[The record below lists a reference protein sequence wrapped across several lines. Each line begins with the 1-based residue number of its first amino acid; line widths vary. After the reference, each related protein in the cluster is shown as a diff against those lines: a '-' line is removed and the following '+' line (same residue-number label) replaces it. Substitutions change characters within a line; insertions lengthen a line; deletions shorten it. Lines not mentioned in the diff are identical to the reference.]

1 MSAIMECDSDLIR
14 KTLYEQIPILEK
26 EKSDTELQLTLEKA
40 KQVKLTVSEVR
51 FFLNALRKGD
61 PDSIKYQ
68 KALISV
74 LVNAVYLYDDKIT
87 LIFNSGDNAVTLD
100 TALLEKIEQQAD
112 SVPVED
118 RFVYEQLSS
127 TTYEKSELIPHRE
140 CVRIFH
146 FYQGYFLLMFI
157 PGGFFILR
165 VFLLFAHS
173 IPDRSPATMI
183 AENH

>member
-1 MSAIMECDSDLIR
+1 MVRCGNFTLTQKMSSRIFLFSCNTSIVNL
-14 KTLYEQIPILEK
+14 QIPVARSIILLAISEK
-26 EKSDTELQLTLEKA
+26 VIYNKRVPDYIFGGLAQLGA
-40 KQVKLTVSEVR
+40 RLTGSQEVT
-51 FFLNALRKGD
+51 G
-61 PDSIKYQ
+61 S
-68 KALISV
+68 S
-74 LVNAVYLYDDKIT
+74 
-87 LIFNSGDNAVTLD
+87 
-100 TALLEKIEQQAD
+100 
-112 SVPVED
+112 PV
-118 RFVYEQLSS
+118 FS

>member
-1 MSAIMECDSDLIR
+1 MGKAPGLHPGPWLLFVLFVGGRFTVRLFHNGNLFSNCFFEIELPTILALAMLKTCRWVVLTRFSQLRITLHIGPYTVTIISFEWKCTR
-14 KTLYEQIPILEK
+14 KCTRISKKPLASIG
-26 EKSDTELQLTLEKA
+26 
-40 KQVKLTVSEVR
+40 LTVFKR
-51 FFLNALRKGD
+51 GLT
-61 PDSIKYQ
+61 P
-68 KALISV
+68 
-74 LVNAVYLYDDKIT
+74 
-87 LIFNSGDNAVTLD
+87 
-100 TALLEKIEQQAD
+100 
-112 SVPVED
+112 
-118 RFVYEQLSS
+118 LSS

>member
-1 MSAIMECDSDLIR
+1 M
-14 KTLYEQIPILEK
+14 YEQIPLLEK

-87 LIFNSGDNAVTLD
+87 LIFNSGDHAVTLD
-100 TALLEKIEQQAD
+100 AALLEKIEQQAD

-118 RFVYEQLSS
+118 RFVYEQLAS
-127 TTYEKSELIPHRE
+127 TKTI
-140 CVRIFH
+140 
-146 FYQGYFLLMFI
+146 
-157 PGGFFILR
+157 
-165 VFLLFAHS
+165 
-173 IPDRSPATMI
+173 
-183 AENH
+183 

>member
-1 MSAIMECDSDLIR
+1 M
-14 KTLYEQIPILEK
+14 TL
-26 EKSDTELQLTLEKA
+26 
-40 KQVKLTVSEVR
+40 
-51 FFLNALRKGD
+51 LNC
-61 PDSIKYQ
+61 
-68 KALISV
+68 SV
-74 LVNAVYLYDDKIT
+74 WP
-87 LIFNSGDNAVTLD
+87 
-100 TALLEKIEQQAD
+100 
-112 SVPVED
+112 VPVQGGNAETVL
-118 RFVYEQLSS
+118 RPEKVLSKCFRTGVRLPS
-127 TTYEKSELIPHRE
+127 APPYEKSELIPHRE